1 MGFGPAQRRRR
12 SQPTLD
18 SRDARSPQRSA
29 QTRVRTAPAVRADFQ
44 EACADAGISTQEAL
58 EAFMVRAEAY
68 GWLDVISRLHT
79 RQAELDTD
87 EMEEDLTKAG

>member
-1 MGFGPAQRRRR
+1 
-12 SQPTLD
+12 
-18 SRDARSPQRSA
+18 
-29 QTRVRTAPAVRADFQ
+29 
-44 EACADAGISTQEAL
+44 
-58 EAFMVRAEAY
+58 MVRAEAY